1 MVLIAATLFFAVP
14 ATMIL
19 ATFAISWR
27 HRSVPPPQLRIG
39 PLTAVRCVLHEMLS
53 YTAVYVL
60 FQPFPRLMLP
70 AESQSFVPG
79 RPVVVLVHGYMCN
92 AGVWAWFAR
101 YLIARGQSVR
111 TVTLEPLFA
120 RIEDYVAPLARVV
133 DEAAG
138 DGGRVVLVGHSMGGL
153 VCRAY
158 ARRVGG
164 AGIARIVT
172 LGTPHHGSALAQM
185 GHGADALDMSPNGEW
200 LRGLSESE
208 GGGQV
213 APMTSI
219 YSVHDNF
226 VAPQDSS
233 VLAGATNIPVTGI
246 GHLGLLMS
254 ARVARMVETAT
265 SADSA

>member
-1 MVLIAATLFFAVP
+1 
-14 ATMIL
+14 
-19 ATFAISWR
+19 
-27 HRSVPPPQLRIG
+27 
-39 PLTAVRCVLHEMLS
+39 
-53 YTAVYVL
+53 
-60 FQPFPRLMLP
+60 
-70 AESQSFVPG
+70 
-79 RPVVVLVHGYMCN
+79 
-92 AGVWAWFAR
+92 
-101 YLIARGQSVR
+101 
-111 TVTLEPLFA
+111 
-120 RIEDYVAPLARVV
+120 
-133 DEAAG
+133 
-138 DGGRVVLVGHSMGGL
+138 MGGL

-246 GHLGLLMS
+246 GHLALLMS